1 MSNLNSTIMLMHG
14 DKGATIA
21 ALKDAFRADFT
32 LYIKGNSSALKDAR
46 LNLKN
51 SPKDKAIENA
61 ITAGQQAG
69 GKAYYIA
76 PKGVKYDQQPAE
88 DLVMWQKHIEDACAA
103 FNATLDSSNAWDK
116 KVLTEAEKQERADK
130 KATKALESAN
140 AIIAQRGLIDPRTVR
155 PFTTVELLEQATH
168 AIAEGDCTEDQ
179 LRAMYKVVMSAL
191 ADIHKS
197 KALALAKANM
207 IPTTATA

>member
-1 MSNLNSTIMLMHG
+1 MSNLNTTIMFMHG
-14 DKGATIA
+14 DKGATMQ

-46 LNLKN
+46 LNLKG
-51 SPKDKAIENA
+51 SPKDKAIEHA
-61 ITAGQQAG
+61 ITSGQQAG

-88 DLVMWQKHIEDACAA
+88 DLVMWQQHIEDACAA
-103 FNATLDSSNAWDK
+103 FNAALDASDAWDK

-130 KATKALESAN
+130 KAAKALESAN

-155 PFTTVELLEQATH
+155 PFTPVELLEQAMH
-168 AIAEGDCTEDQ
+168 AIANNECSKSQ
-179 LRAMYKVVMSAL
+179 LMEVYKTTMSAL
-191 ADIHKS
+191 ADIHKAE
-197 KALALAKANM
+197 KLALARANM
-207 IPTTATA
+207 EQSSVTA